1 LERGAEMIDVALW
14 LGVAVLFAILI
25 YTAARPIK

>member
-1 LERGAEMIDVALW
+1 MERGAEMTDIVLW

-25 YTAARPIK
+25 YTAMRPI